1 VAASGNE
8 GMKSGSRLPVW
19 PMHHAVQNSTSS
31 MSGHERNQRPEF
43 AAVQH
48 GKGMKGHLPI

>member
-43 AAVQH
+43 AAAQH
-48 GKGMKGHLPI
+48 GKGMKGHLPV